1 MNKMQKLTCAK
12 VLKVIFYLLGFPL
25 LMLFVAKDSMIFFNE
40 GAFSET
46 AKNGI
51 TAALVLWAGFTLLQ
65 IGLYLVLKKQQAVR
79 TIILVILAV
88 ALMLAPI
95 AGLDIRNEKEL
106 DKIRTEYSDKGVKV
120 ENYSLQKQWFNAL
133 SANKRESGYAYKLN
147 ERVDNVIRTYGLSE
161 YYPKMYRERTQLNTA
176 VAYYQVGGL
185 DGEMIKVTGD
195 NIDGLFD
202 SLKAQSPYAYNPN
215 GLLYDGYIFGVENA
229 LELLIKYNEY
239 AKLTVYRRSSTYI
252 GTEKYADAFKEG
264 CYVLKDGAY
273 VTMKAAGEAFCKQ
286 PGTIYYE
293 KLSIADAYK
302 AMVKD
307 IKDSET
313 NSSKYES
320 DAWYNYFND
329 NTEILD
335 TRTGKMTNYS
345 TLRIEEDNYRLT
357 DSRLNAV
364 LGTLFEYLGMNPAI
378 NKLLNGL
385 NLDGIIGLVNALLQE
400 NGADLTS
407 GDIGNVVSQLLY
419 GYNNGK
425 GGETT
430 GLAYPVQYLFGN
442 LNLSDKNVFK
452 STGETAY
459 EYDDEGHLVYEVD
472 ASGNTTD
479 IPKLTGKTGTVYV
492 ITYSDSGKKNPDGT
506 PILNATV
513 NRAEFDTTK
522 MSPLPEKAADIKTGT
537 VYTTGDIFKE
547 VKLNANYS
555 AYVENLEKNKNPN
568 TAALVDIIKSLQPAL
583 GLVGGLLNLN
593 DIIGGLVSGLDVSAI
608 LAKIAPDLDLNAIL
622 TQILSKIDL
631 TGVTVEGVQKLLDT
645 VLGELSFY
653 SHPLLKKCWQSDFVS
668 DTDKALAT
676 TAGTTVD
683 MSDYAWVKYT
693 CEDFG
698 ITSGCALAAK
708 GGLLTGKTI
717 GNGTSADA
725 AISLADCYQLQA
737 DIAYQPEMYPLLA
750 ARRYFSI
757 WAGILAMSI
766 FLSTYFHNKERLYA
780 YEIALNGGEY

>member
-79 TIILVILAV
+79 TIILVVLAV

-133 SANKRESGYAYKLN
+133 SADKRESGYAYKLN

-202 SLKAQSPYAYNPN
+202 SLQSQSPYAYNPN

-239 AKLTVYRRSSTYI
+239 AKLTVYRPT
-252 GTEKYADAFKEG
+252 KYTVADYAEAFSAG
-264 CYVLKDGAY
+264 CYVIKDGAY
-273 VTMKAAGEAFCKQ
+273 VTMKAAGETFSKQ

-293 KLSIADAYK
+293 QLAIADAYK
-302 AMVKD
+302 KMV
-307 IKDSET
+307 SEIEESAT
-313 NSSKYES
+313 NASAYES
-320 DAWYNYFND
+320 DAWYNYTND
-329 NTEILD
+329 ITEILD
-335 TRTGKMTNYS
+335 TRSGKMTNYS

-378 NKLLNGL
+378 NKLLDSL
-385 NLDGIIGLVNALLQE
+385 KAQQLLDLVNSLLKD
-400 NGADLTS
+400 NDADLSS

-430 GLAYPVQYLFGN
+430 GLALPAQYLFGN
-442 LNLSDKNVFK
+442 LDFTSKEVYK
-452 STGETAY
+452 STGKNAFKVGALA
-459 EYDDEGHLVYEVD
+459 DEV
-472 ASGNTTD
+472 
-479 IPKLTGKTGTVYV
+479 VYV
-492 ITYSDSGKKNPDGT
+492 TTYTDSGEVNDDGT
-506 PILNATV
+506 PVLTANITREAFDNATMKQLPKTS
-513 NRAEFDTTK
+513 AEIV
-522 MSPLPEKAADIKTGT
+522 PEQK
-537 VYTTGDIFKE
+537 YTTGDTYAKT
-547 VKLNANYS
+547 KLGT
-555 AYVENLEKNKNPN
+555 AYTAYKTKLESDNKNPN

-583 GLVGGLLNLN
+583 GLVGGLLDLN
-593 DIIGGLVSGLDVSAI
+593 DIIGGLVPGLDVAGI
-608 LAKIAPDLDLNAIL
+608 LKAIAPDLDLNAIL
-622 TQILSKIDL
+622 TQILGKIDL

-737 DIAYQPEMYPLLA
+737 DIAYQPDMYPLLA

-766 FLSTYFHNKERLYA
+766 FLSTYFHNKEKLYA

>member
-79 TIILVILAV
+79 TIILVVLAV

-120 ENYSLQKQWFNAL
+120 ENYSLQKQWFNAI
-133 SANKRESGYAYKLN
+133 SANKRTSGYAYKLN

-202 SLKAQSPYAYNPN
+202 SLQSQSPYAYNPN

-239 AKLTVYRRSSTYI
+239 AKLTVYRPT
-252 GTEKYADAFKEG
+252 KYTVADYAEAFNAG
-264 CYVLKDGAY
+264 CYVIKDGAY
-273 VTMKAAGEAFCKQ
+273 VTMKAAGETFSKQ

-293 KLSIADAYK
+293 SLSIADAYK
-302 AMVKD
+302 KMV
-307 IKDSET
+307 SEIEESAT
-313 NSSKYES
+313 NASAYES
-320 DAWYNYFND
+320 DAWYNYTND
-329 NTEILD
+329 ITEILD

-378 NKLLNGL
+378 NKLLDSL
-385 NLDGIIGLVNALLQE
+385 KAQQLLDLVNSLLKD
-400 NGADLTS
+400 NDADLSS

-430 GLAYPVQYLFGN
+430 GLALPAQYLFGN
-442 LNLSDKNVFK
+442 LNFTSKEVYK
-452 STGETAY
+452 STGKNAFKVGATA
-459 EYDDEGHLVYEVD
+459 DEV
-472 ASGNTTD
+472 
-479 IPKLTGKTGTVYV
+479 VYV
-492 ITYSDSGKKNPDGT
+492 TTYTDTGEVNDDGT
-506 PILNATV
+506 PVLTAKITREAFDNATM
-513 NRAEFDTTK
+513 K
-522 MSPLPEKAADIKTGT
+522 QPPKTNEEIVPGQK
-537 VYTTGDIFKE
+537 YTTGDTYAKTDLGTAYTAYKT
-547 VKLNANYS
+547 KLES
-555 AYVENLEKNKNPN
+555 DNKNPN

-583 GLVGGLLNLN
+583 GLVGGLLDLN
-593 DIIGGLVSGLDVSAI
+593 DIIGGLVPGLDVAGI
-608 LAKIAPDLDLNAIL
+608 LKTIAPDLDLNAIL
-622 TQILSKIDL
+622 TQILGKIDL

-698 ITSGCALAAK
+698 ITSGCALIAK

-737 DIAYQPEMYPLLA
+737 DIAYQPDMYPLLA

-766 FLSTYFHNKERLYA
+766 FLSTYFHNKEKLYA

>member
-95 AGLDIRNEKEL
+95 AGLDVRNEKEL

-133 SANKRESGYAYKLN
+133 SADKRKSGYAYLLN
-147 ERVDNVIRTYGLSE
+147 ERVDNVIKTYGLSE
-161 YYPKMYRERTQLNTA
+161 YYPKMYRERPQHNTA

-202 SLKAQSPYAYNPN
+202 SLQSQSPYAYNPN

-239 AKLTVYRRSSTYI
+239 AKLTVYRPT
-252 GTEKYADAFKEG
+252 KYTVADYAEAFNAG

-273 VTMKAAGEAFCKQ
+273 VTMKAAGETFSKQ
-286 PGTIYYE
+286 PGTVYYE
-293 KLSIADAYK
+293 KLAIADAYK
-302 AMVKD
+302 KMVSE
-307 IKDSET
+307 IKESAT
-313 NSSKYES
+313 NASAYES
-320 DAWYNYFND
+320 DAWYNYTND
-329 NTEILD
+329 ITEILD

-378 NKLLNGL
+378 NKLLDSL
-385 NLDGIIGLVNALLQE
+385 KAQQLLDLINSLLKE
-400 NGADLTS
+400 NSADLSS

-430 GLAYPVQYLFGN
+430 GLALPVQYLFGN
-442 LNLSDKNVFK
+442 LDFTSKEVYK
-452 STGETAY
+452 STGKNAFKVGALA
-459 EYDDEGHLVYEVD
+459 DEV
-472 ASGNTTD
+472 
-479 IPKLTGKTGTVYV
+479 VYV
-492 ITYSDSGKKNPDGT
+492 TTYTDSGEVNDDGT
-506 PILNATV
+506 PVLTAKITREAFDNATM
-513 NRAEFDTTK
+513 K
-522 MSPLPEKAADIKTGT
+522 QLPKTNEEIVPGQK
-537 VYTTGDIFKE
+537 YTTGDTYAKT
-547 VKLNANYS
+547 KLGT
-555 AYVENLEKNKNPN
+555 AYTAYKTKLESDNKNPN

-583 GLVGGLLNLN
+583 GLVGGLLDLN
-593 DIIGGLVSGLDVSAI
+593 DIIGGLVPGLDVAGI
-608 LAKIAPDLDLNAIL
+608 LKAIAPDLDLNAIL
-622 TQILSKIDL
+622 TQILGKIDL

-645 VLGELSFY
+645 VLGELSFC

-698 ITSGCALAAK
+698 ITSGCALVAK

-737 DIAYQPEMYPLLA
+737 DIAYQPNMYPLLA

-766 FLSTYFHNKERLYA
+766 FLSTYFHNKEKLYA

>member
-65 IGLYLVLKKQQAVR
+65 IGLYLVLKKQQAAR

-88 ALMLAPI
+88 TLMLAPV
-95 AGLDIRNEKEL
+95 AGLDARNEKEL

-133 SANKRESGYAYKLN
+133 SADKRESGYAYKLN

-202 SLKAQSPYAYNPN
+202 SLQSQSPYAYNPN

-239 AKLTVYRRSSTYI
+239 AKLTVYRPT
-252 GTEKYADAFKEG
+252 KYTVADYAEAFNAG
-264 CYVLKDGAY
+264 CYVIKDGAY
-273 VTMKAAGEAFCKQ
+273 VTMKAAGETFSKQ
-286 PGTIYYE
+286 PGTVYYE
-293 KLSIADAYK
+293 KLAIADAYK
-302 AMVKD
+302 KMV
-307 IKDSET
+307 SEIEESAT
-313 NSSKYES
+313 NASAYES
-320 DAWYNYFND
+320 DAWYNYTND
-329 NTEILD
+329 ITEILD

-378 NKLLNGL
+378 NKLLDSL
-385 NLDGIIGLVNALLQE
+385 KAQQLLDLVNSLLKE
-400 NGADLTS
+400 NGADLSS

-430 GLAYPVQYLFGN
+430 GLALPAQYLFGN
-442 LNLSDKNVFK
+442 LNFTSKEVYK
-452 STGETAY
+452 STGKNAFKVGALA
-459 EYDDEGHLVYEVD
+459 DEV
-472 ASGNTTD
+472 
-479 IPKLTGKTGTVYV
+479 VYV
-492 ITYSDSGKKNPDGT
+492 TTYTDSGEVNDDGT
-506 PILNATV
+506 PILTATITREAFDNATMKQLPKT
-513 NRAEFDTTK
+513 NAEIVLGQK
-522 MSPLPEKAADIKTGT
+522 
-537 VYTTGDIFKE
+537 YTTGDTYAKT
-547 VKLNANYS
+547 KLGT
-555 AYVENLEKNKNPN
+555 AYTAYKTKLESDNKNPN

-583 GLVGGLLNLN
+583 GLVGGLLDLN
-593 DIIGGLVSGLDVSAI
+593 DIIGGLVPGLDVAGI
-608 LAKIAPDLDLNAIL
+608 LKAIAPDLDLNAIL
-622 TQILSKIDL
+622 TQILGKIDL

-737 DIAYQPEMYPLLA
+737 DIAYQPDMYPLLA

-766 FLSTYFHNKERLYA
+766 FLSTYFHNKEKLYA

>member
-88 ALMLAPI
+88 ALMLAPV

-133 SANKRESGYAYKLN
+133 SADKRESGYAYKLN

-202 SLKAQSPYAYNPN
+202 SLQSQSPYAYNPN
-215 GLLYDGYIFGVENA
+215 GLLYDGYIFGVENT

-239 AKLTVYRRSSTYI
+239 AKLTVYRPT
-252 GTEKYADAFKEG
+252 KYTVADYAEAFNAG
-264 CYVLKDGAY
+264 CYVIKDGAY
-273 VTMKAAGEAFCKQ
+273 VTMKAAGETFSKQ
-286 PGTIYYE
+286 PGTVYYE
-293 KLSIADAYK
+293 KLAIADAYK
-302 AMVKD
+302 KMV
-307 IKDSET
+307 SEIEESAT
-313 NSSKYES
+313 NASAYES
-320 DAWYNYFND
+320 DAWYNYTND
-329 NTEILD
+329 ITEILD

-378 NKLLNGL
+378 NKLLDSL
-385 NLDGIIGLVNALLQE
+385 KAQQLLDLVNSLLKE
-400 NGADLTS
+400 NGADLSS

-430 GLAYPVQYLFGN
+430 GLALPAQYLFGN
-442 LNLSDKNVFK
+442 LDFTSKEVYK
-452 STGETAY
+452 STGKNAFKVGALA
-459 EYDDEGHLVYEVD
+459 DEV
-472 ASGNTTD
+472 
-479 IPKLTGKTGTVYV
+479 VYV
-492 ITYSDSGKKNPDGT
+492 TTYTDSGEVNDDGT
-506 PILNATV
+506 PVLTAKITREAFDNATMKQLPKTS
-513 NRAEFDTTK
+513 AEIV
-522 MSPLPEKAADIKTGT
+522 PEQK
-537 VYTTGDIFKE
+537 YTTGDTYAKT
-547 VKLNANYS
+547 KLGT
-555 AYVENLEKNKNPN
+555 AYTAYKTKLESDNKNPN

-583 GLVGGLLNLN
+583 GLVGGLLDLN
-593 DIIGGLVSGLDVSAI
+593 DIIGGLVPGLDVAGI
-608 LAKIAPDLDLNAIL
+608 LKAIAPDLDLNAIL
-622 TQILSKIDL
+622 TQILGKIDL

-698 ITSGCALAAK
+698 ITSGCALIAK

-737 DIAYQPEMYPLLA
+737 DIAYQPDMYPLLA

>member
-65 IGLYLVLKKQQAVR
+65 IGLYLVLKKQQAAR
-79 TIILVILAV
+79 TIILVVLAV
-88 ALMLAPI
+88 ALMLAPV

-133 SANKRESGYAYKLN
+133 SADKRESGYAYKLN

-202 SLKAQSPYAYNPN
+202 SLQSQSPYAYNPN

-239 AKLTVYRRSSTYI
+239 AKLTVYRPT
-252 GTEKYADAFKEG
+252 KYTVADYAEAFNAG
-264 CYVLKDGAY
+264 CYVIKDGAY
-273 VTMKAAGEAFCKQ
+273 VTMKAAGETFSKQ
-286 PGTIYYE
+286 PGTVYYE
-293 KLSIADAYK
+293 KLAIADAYK
-302 AMVKD
+302 KMV
-307 IKDSET
+307 SEIEESAT
-313 NSSKYES
+313 NASAYES
-320 DAWYNYFND
+320 DAWYNYTND
-329 NTEILD
+329 ITEILD
-335 TRTGKMTNYS
+335 TRSGKMTNYS

-378 NKLLNGL
+378 NKLLDSL
-385 NLDGIIGLVNALLQE
+385 KAQQLLDLVNSLLKE
-400 NGADLTS
+400 NSADLSS

-430 GLAYPVQYLFGN
+430 GLALPAQYLFGN
-442 LNLSDKNVFK
+442 LDFTSKEVYK
-452 STGETAY
+452 STGKNAFKVGALA
-459 EYDDEGHLVYEVD
+459 DEV
-472 ASGNTTD
+472 
-479 IPKLTGKTGTVYV
+479 VYV
-492 ITYSDSGKKNPDGT
+492 TTYTDSGEVNDDGT
-506 PILNATV
+506 PILTAKITREAFDNATMKQLPKTS
-513 NRAEFDTTK
+513 AEIV
-522 MSPLPEKAADIKTGT
+522 PEQK
-537 VYTTGDIFKE
+537 YTTGDTYAKT
-547 VKLNANYS
+547 KLGT
-555 AYVENLEKNKNPN
+555 AYTAYKTKLESDNKNPN

-583 GLVGGLLNLN
+583 GLVGGLLDLN
-593 DIIGGLVSGLDVSAI
+593 DIIGGLVPGLDVAGI
-608 LAKIAPDLDLNAIL
+608 LKAIAPDLDLNAIL
-622 TQILSKIDL
+622 TQILGKIDL

-698 ITSGCALAAK
+698 ITSGCALIAK

-737 DIAYQPEMYPLLA
+737 DIAYQPDMYPLLA

-766 FLSTYFHNKERLYA
+766 FLSTYFHNKEKLYA

>member
-65 IGLYLVLKKQQAVR
+65 IGLYLVLKKQQAAR

-88 ALMLAPI
+88 TLMLAPI

-133 SANKRESGYAYKLN
+133 SADKRESGYAYKLN

-185 DGEMIKVTGD
+185 DGEMIKVTGE
-195 NIDGLFD
+195 NINGLFD
-202 SLKAQSPYAYNPN
+202 SLKTQSPYAYNPN
-215 GLLYDGYIFGVENA
+215 GLLYDGYVFGVENA

-239 AKLTVYRRSSTYI
+239 AKLTVYRPT
-252 GTEKYADAFKEG
+252 KYTVADYAEAFSAG
-264 CYVLKDGAY
+264 CYVIKDGAY
-273 VTMKAAGEAFCKQ
+273 VTMKAAGETFSKQ

-293 KLSIADAYK
+293 SLSIADAYK
-302 AMVKD
+302 KMV
-307 IKDSET
+307 SEIEESAT
-313 NSSKYES
+313 NASAYES
-320 DAWYNYFND
+320 DAWYNYTND
-329 NTEILD
+329 ITEILD

-378 NKLLNGL
+378 NKLLDSL
-385 NLDGIIGLVNALLQE
+385 KAQQLLDLVNSLLKE
-400 NGADLTS
+400 NGADLSS

-430 GLAYPVQYLFGN
+430 GLALPAQYLFGN
-442 LNLSDKNVFK
+442 LNFTSKEVYK
-452 STGETAY
+452 STGKNAFKVGALA
-459 EYDDEGHLVYEVD
+459 DEV
-472 ASGNTTD
+472 
-479 IPKLTGKTGTVYV
+479 VYV
-492 ITYSDSGKKNPDGT
+492 TTYTDSGEVNDDGT
-506 PILNATV
+506 PILTAKITREAFDNATM
-513 NRAEFDTTK
+513 K
-522 MSPLPEKAADIKTGT
+522 QPPKTNEEIVPGQK
-537 VYTTGDIFKE
+537 YTTGDTYAKT
-547 VKLNANYS
+547 KLGT
-555 AYVENLEKNKNPN
+555 AYTAYKTKLESDNKNPN

-583 GLVGGLLNLN
+583 GLVGGLLDLN
-593 DIIGGLVSGLDVSAI
+593 DIIGGLVPGLDVAGI
-608 LAKIAPDLDLNAIL
+608 LKAIAPDLDLNAIL
-622 TQILSKIDL
+622 TQILGKIDL

-737 DIAYQPEMYPLLA
+737 DIAYQPDMYPLLA

-766 FLSTYFHNKERLYA
+766 FLSTYFHNKEKLYA

>member
-65 IGLYLVLKKQQAVR
+65 IGLYLVLKKQQAAR

-88 ALMLAPI
+88 ALMLAPV

-133 SANKRESGYAYKLN
+133 SADKRESGYAYKLN

-195 NIDGLFD
+195 NINGLFD

-239 AKLTVYRRSSTYI
+239 AKLTVYRPT
-252 GTEKYADAFKEG
+252 KYTVADYAEAFSAG
-264 CYVLKDGAY
+264 CYVIKDGAY
-273 VTMKAAGEAFCKQ
+273 VTMKAAGETFSKQ

-293 KLSIADAYK
+293 SLSIADAYK
-302 AMVKD
+302 KMV
-307 IKDSET
+307 SEIEESAT
-313 NSSKYES
+313 NASAYES
-320 DAWYNYFND
+320 DAWYNYTND
-329 NTEILD
+329 ITEILD

-378 NKLLNGL
+378 NKLLDSL
-385 NLDGIIGLVNALLQE
+385 KAQQLLDLVNSLLKE
-400 NGADLTS
+400 NGADLSS

-430 GLAYPVQYLFGN
+430 GLALPAQYLFGN
-442 LNLSDKNVFK
+442 LNFTSKEVYK
-452 STGETAY
+452 STGKNAFKVGATA
-459 EYDDEGHLVYEVD
+459 DEV
-472 ASGNTTD
+472 
-479 IPKLTGKTGTVYV
+479 VYV
-492 ITYSDSGKKNPDGT
+492 TTYTDSGEVNDDGT
-506 PILNATV
+506 PVLTAKITREAFDNATMKQLPKTS
-513 NRAEFDTTK
+513 AEIV
-522 MSPLPEKAADIKTGT
+522 PEQK
-537 VYTTGDIFKE
+537 YTTGDTYAKT
-547 VKLNANYS
+547 KLGT
-555 AYVENLEKNKNPN
+555 AYTAYKTKLESDNKNPN

-583 GLVGGLLNLN
+583 GLVGGLLDLN
-593 DIIGGLVSGLDVSAI
+593 DIIGGLVPGLDVAGI
-608 LAKIAPDLDLNAIL
+608 LKAIAPDLDLNAIL
-622 TQILSKIDL
+622 TQILGKIDL

-698 ITSGCALAAK
+698 ITSGCALIAK

-737 DIAYQPEMYPLLA
+737 DIAYQPDMYPLLA

-766 FLSTYFHNKERLYA
+766 FLSTYFHNKEKLYA

>member
-195 NIDGLFD
+195 NINGLFD

-215 GLLYDGYIFGVENA
+215 GLLYDGYIFGVENV

-239 AKLTVYRRSSTYI
+239 AKLTVYRPT
-252 GTEKYADAFKEG
+252 KYTVADYAEAFNVG
-264 CYVLKDGAY
+264 CYVIKDGAY
-273 VTMKAAGEAFCKQ
+273 VTMKSAGETFCKQ

-293 KLSIADAYK
+293 QLAIADAYK
-302 AMVKD
+302 KMV
-307 IKDSET
+307 SEIEESAT
-313 NSSKYES
+313 NASAYAS
-320 DAWYNYFND
+320 DAWYNYTND
-329 NTEILD
+329 ITEILD

-378 NKLLNGL
+378 NKLLDSL
-385 NLDGIIGLVNALLQE
+385 KAQQLLDLVNSLLKE
-400 NGADLTS
+400 NGADLSS

-430 GLAYPVQYLFGN
+430 GLALPVQYLFGN
-442 LNLSDKNVFK
+442 LNFTSKEVYK
-452 STGETAY
+452 STGKNAFKVGALA
-459 EYDDEGHLVYEVD
+459 DEV
-472 ASGNTTD
+472 
-479 IPKLTGKTGTVYV
+479 VYV
-492 ITYSDSGKKNPDGT
+492 TTYTDSGEVNDDGT
-506 PILNATV
+506 PILTAKITREAFDNATMKQPPKT
-513 NRAEFDTTK
+513 NAEIVLGQK
-522 MSPLPEKAADIKTGT
+522 
-537 VYTTGDIFKE
+537 YTTGDTYAKTDLGTAYKAYE
-547 VKLNANYS
+547 TKLKND
-555 AYVENLEKNKNPN
+555 NKNPN

-608 LAKIAPDLDLNAIL
+608 LKAIAPDLDLNAIL

>member
-79 TIILVILAV
+79 TIILVVLAV

-133 SANKRESGYAYKLN
+133 SADKRESGYAYKLN

-202 SLKAQSPYAYNPN
+202 SLQSQSPYAYNPN

-239 AKLTVYRRSSTYI
+239 AKLTVYRPT
-252 GTEKYADAFKEG
+252 KYTVADYAEAFNAG
-264 CYVLKDGAY
+264 CYVIKDGAY
-273 VTMKAAGEAFCKQ
+273 VTMKAAGETFSKQ
-286 PGTIYYE
+286 PGTVYYE
-293 KLSIADAYK
+293 KLAIADAYK
-302 AMVKD
+302 KMV
-307 IKDSET
+307 SEIEESAT
-313 NSSKYES
+313 NASAYES
-320 DAWYNYFND
+320 DAWYNYTND
-329 NTEILD
+329 ITEILD
-335 TRTGKMTNYS
+335 TRSGKMTNYS

-378 NKLLNGL
+378 NKLLDSL
-385 NLDGIIGLVNALLQE
+385 KAQQLLDLVNSLLKE
-400 NGADLTS
+400 NGADLSS

-430 GLAYPVQYLFGN
+430 GLALPAQYLFGN
-442 LNLSDKNVFK
+442 LDFTSKEVYK
-452 STGETAY
+452 STGKNAFKVGATA
-459 EYDDEGHLVYEVD
+459 DEV
-472 ASGNTTD
+472 
-479 IPKLTGKTGTVYV
+479 VYV
-492 ITYSDSGKKNPDGT
+492 TTYTDSGEVNDDGT
-506 PILNATV
+506 PILTATITREAFDNATM
-513 NRAEFDTTK
+513 K
-522 MSPLPEKAADIKTGT
+522 QPPKTNEEIVPGQK
-537 VYTTGDIFKE
+537 YTTGDTYAKT
-547 VKLNANYS
+547 KLGT
-555 AYVENLEKNKNPN
+555 AYTAYKTKLESDNKNPN

-583 GLVGGLLNLN
+583 GLVGGLLDLN
-593 DIIGGLVSGLDVSAI
+593 DIIGGLVPGLDVAGI
-608 LAKIAPDLDLNAIL
+608 LKAIAPDLDLNAIL
-622 TQILSKIDL
+622 TQILGKIDL

-737 DIAYQPEMYPLLA
+737 DIAYQPDMYPLLA

-766 FLSTYFHNKERLYA
+766 FLSTYFHNKEKLYA

>member
-120 ENYSLQKQWFNAL
+120 ENYSLQKQWFNAI
-133 SANKRESGYAYKLN
+133 SANKRTSGYAYKLN

-202 SLKAQSPYAYNPN
+202 SLQSQSPYAYNPN

-239 AKLTVYRRSSTYI
+239 AKLTVYRPT
-252 GTEKYADAFKEG
+252 KYTVADYAEAFNAG
-264 CYVLKDGAY
+264 CYVIKDGAY
-273 VTMKAAGEAFCKQ
+273 VTMKAAGETFSKQ

-293 KLSIADAYK
+293 SLSIADAYK
-302 AMVKD
+302 KMV
-307 IKDSET
+307 SEIEESAT
-313 NSSKYES
+313 NASAYES
-320 DAWYNYFND
+320 DAWYNYTND
-329 NTEILD
+329 ITEILD

-345 TLRIEEDNYRLT
+345 TLRTEEDNYRLT

-378 NKLLNGL
+378 NKLLDSL
-385 NLDGIIGLVNALLQE
+385 KAQQLLDLVNSLLKD
-400 NGADLTS
+400 NDADLSS

-430 GLAYPVQYLFGN
+430 GLALPAQYLFGN
-442 LNLSDKNVFK
+442 LSFTSKEVYK
-452 STGETAY
+452 STGKNAFKVGALA
-459 EYDDEGHLVYEVD
+459 DE
-472 ASGNTTD
+472 
-479 IPKLTGKTGTVYV
+479 IVYV
-492 ITYSDSGKKNPDGT
+492 TTYKDSGKVNDDGT
-506 PILNATV
+506 PILTATITREAFDNATMKQPPKT
-513 NRAEFDTTK
+513 NAEIVLGQK
-522 MSPLPEKAADIKTGT
+522 
-537 VYTTGDIFKE
+537 YTTGDTYAKTDLGTAYTAYKT
-547 VKLNANYS
+547 KLES
-555 AYVENLEKNKNPN
+555 DNKNPN

-583 GLVGGLLNLN
+583 GLVGGLLDLN
-593 DIIGGLVSGLDVSAI
+593 DIIGGLVPGLDVAGI
-608 LAKIAPDLDLNAIL
+608 LKAIAPDLDLNAIL
-622 TQILSKIDL
+622 TQILGKIDL

-717 GNGTSADA
+717 GNVTSADA

-737 DIAYQPEMYPLLA
+737 DIAYQPDMYPLLA

-766 FLSTYFHNKERLYA
+766 FLSTYFHNKEKLYA

>member
-65 IGLYLVLKKQQAVR
+65 IGLYLVLKKQQAAR
-79 TIILVILAV
+79 TIILVVLAV
-88 ALMLAPI
+88 ALMLAPV

-133 SANKRESGYAYKLN
+133 SADKRESGYAYKLN

-202 SLKAQSPYAYNPN
+202 SLQSQSPYAYNPN
-215 GLLYDGYIFGVENA
+215 GLLYDGYVFGVENA

-239 AKLTVYRRSSTYI
+239 AKLTVYRPT
-252 GTEKYADAFKEG
+252 KYTVADYAEAFSAG
-264 CYVLKDGAY
+264 CYVIKDGAY
-273 VTMKAAGEAFCKQ
+273 VTMKAAGETFSKQ
-286 PGTIYYE
+286 PGTVYYE
-293 KLSIADAYK
+293 KLAIADAYK
-302 AMVKD
+302 KMV
-307 IKDSET
+307 SEIEESAT
-313 NSSKYES
+313 NASAYES
-320 DAWYNYFND
+320 DAWYNYTND
-329 NTEILD
+329 ITEILD

-378 NKLLNGL
+378 NKLLDSL
-385 NLDGIIGLVNALLQE
+385 KAQQLLDLVNSLLKE
-400 NGADLTS
+400 NGADLSS

-430 GLAYPVQYLFGN
+430 GLALPAQYLFGN
-442 LNLSDKNVFK
+442 LDFTSKEVYK
-452 STGETAY
+452 STGKNAFKVGALA
-459 EYDDEGHLVYEVD
+459 DE
-472 ASGNTTD
+472 
-479 IPKLTGKTGTVYV
+479 IVYV
-492 ITYSDSGKKNPDGT
+492 TTYKDSGKVNDDGT
-506 PILNATV
+506 PILTATITREAFDNATMKQPPKTNEEIV
-513 NRAEFDTTK
+513 
-522 MSPLPEKAADIKTGT
+522 PEQK
-537 VYTTGDIFKE
+537 YTTGDTYAKT
-547 VKLNANYS
+547 KLGT
-555 AYVENLEKNKNPN
+555 AYTAYKTKLESDNKNPN

-583 GLVGGLLNLN
+583 GLVGGLLDLN
-593 DIIGGLVSGLDVSAI
+593 DIIGGLVPGLDVAGI
-608 LAKIAPDLDLNAIL
+608 LKAIAPDLDLNAIL
-622 TQILSKIDL
+622 TQILGKIDL

-737 DIAYQPEMYPLLA
+737 DIAYQPDMYPLLA

-766 FLSTYFHNKERLYA
+766 FLSTYFHNKEKLYA

>member
-120 ENYSLQKQWFNAL
+120 ENYSLQKQWFNAI
-133 SANKRESGYAYKLN
+133 SANKRTSGYAYKLN

-202 SLKAQSPYAYNPN
+202 SLQSQSPYAYNPN

-239 AKLTVYRRSSTYI
+239 AKLTVYRPT
-252 GTEKYADAFKEG
+252 KYTVADYAEAFNAG
-264 CYVLKDGAY
+264 CYVIKDGAY
-273 VTMKAAGEAFCKQ
+273 VTMKAAGETFSKQ

-293 KLSIADAYK
+293 SLSIADAYK
-302 AMVKD
+302 KMV
-307 IKDSET
+307 SEIEESAT
-313 NSSKYES
+313 NASAYES
-320 DAWYNYFND
+320 DAWYNYTND
-329 NTEILD
+329 ITEILD
-335 TRTGKMTNYS
+335 TRTGEMTNYS

-378 NKLLNGL
+378 NKLLDSL
-385 NLDGIIGLVNALLQE
+385 KAQQLLDLVNSLLKE
-400 NGADLTS
+400 NSADLSS

-430 GLAYPVQYLFGN
+430 GLALPAQYLFGN
-442 LNLSDKNVFK
+442 LDFTSKEVYK
-452 STGETAY
+452 STGKNAFKVGATA
-459 EYDDEGHLVYEVD
+459 DEV
-472 ASGNTTD
+472 
-479 IPKLTGKTGTVYV
+479 VYV
-492 ITYSDSGKKNPDGT
+492 TTYTDSGEVNDDGSPVLT
-506 PILNATV
+506 ATITREAFDNATMKQPPKTS
-513 NRAEFDTTK
+513 AEIVPGQK
-522 MSPLPEKAADIKTGT
+522 
-537 VYTTGDIFKE
+537 YTTGDTYAKT
-547 VKLNANYS
+547 KLGT
-555 AYVENLEKNKNPN
+555 AYTAYKTKLESDNKNPN

-583 GLVGGLLNLN
+583 GLVGGLLDLN
-593 DIIGGLVSGLDVSAI
+593 DIIGGLVPGLDVAGI
-608 LAKIAPDLDLNAIL
+608 LKAIAPDLDLNAIL
-622 TQILSKIDL
+622 TQILGKIDL

-737 DIAYQPEMYPLLA
+737 DIAYQPDMYPLLA

-766 FLSTYFHNKERLYA
+766 FLSTYFHNKEKLYA

>member
-79 TIILVILAV
+79 TIILVVLAV

-120 ENYSLQKQWFNAL
+120 ENYSLQKQWFNAI

-147 ERVDNVIRTYGLSE
+147 DRVDNVIRTYGLSE

-239 AKLTVYRRSSTYI
+239 AKLTVYRPT
-252 GTEKYADAFKEG
+252 KYTVADYAEAFSAG
-264 CYVLKDGAY
+264 CYVINNDGAY

-293 KLSIADAYK
+293 QLAIADAYK
-302 AMVKD
+302 KMV
-307 IKDSET
+307 SEIEESAT
-313 NSSKYES
+313 DSSKYES
-320 DAWYNYFND
+320 DAWYNYTND
-329 NTEILD
+329 ITEILD

-364 LGTLFEYLGMNPAI
+364 LGTLFEYLGMNPAL

-385 NLDGIIGLVNALLQE
+385 NLDGIIGLVNTLLKE
-400 NGADLTS
+400 NGADLSS

-430 GLAYPVQYLFGN
+430 GLALPVQYLFGN
-442 LNLSDKNVFK
+442 LNFTSKEVYK
-452 STGETAY
+452 STGKNAFKVGATA
-459 EYDDEGHLVYEVD
+459 DEV
-472 ASGNTTD
+472 
-479 IPKLTGKTGTVYV
+479 VYV
-492 ITYSDSGKKNPDGT
+492 TTYTDTGEVNDDGT
-506 PILNATV
+506 PVLTAKITREAFDNATM
-513 NRAEFDTTK
+513 K
-522 MSPLPEKAADIKTGT
+522 QPPKTNEEIVPGQK
-537 VYTTGDIFKE
+537 YTTGDTYAKT
-547 VKLNANYS
+547 KLGT
-555 AYVENLEKNKNPN
+555 AYTAYKTKLESDNKNPN

-583 GLVGGLLNLN
+583 GLVGGLLDLN
-593 DIIGGLVSGLDVSAI
+593 DIIGGLVPGLDVAGI
-608 LAKIAPDLDLNAIL
+608 LKAIAPDLDLNAIL
-622 TQILSKIDL
+622 TQILGKIDL

-737 DIAYQPEMYPLLA
+737 DIAYQPDMYPLLA

-766 FLSTYFHNKERLYA
+766 FLSTYFHNKEKLYA

>member
-88 ALMLAPI
+88 ALMLAPV

-133 SANKRESGYAYKLN
+133 SADKRGSGYAYKLN

-195 NIDGLFD
+195 NISGLFD
-202 SLKAQSPYAYNPN
+202 SLKTQSPYAYNPN

-239 AKLTVYRRSSTYI
+239 AKLTVYRPT
-252 GTEKYADAFKEG
+252 KYTVADYAEAFNAG
-264 CYVLKDGAY
+264 CYVIKDGAY
-273 VTMKAAGEAFCKQ
+273 VTMKAAGEPFSKQ
-286 PGTIYYE
+286 PGTVYYE
-293 KLSIADAYK
+293 KLAIADAYK
-302 AMVKD
+302 KMV
-307 IKDSET
+307 SEIEESAT
-313 NSSKYES
+313 NASAYES
-320 DAWYNYFND
+320 DAWYNYTND
-329 NTEILD
+329 ITEILD

-378 NKLLNGL
+378 NKLLDSL
-385 NLDGIIGLVNALLQE
+385 KAQQLLDLVNSLLKE
-400 NGADLTS
+400 NGADLSS

-430 GLAYPVQYLFGN
+430 GLALPAQYLFGN
-442 LNLSDKNVFK
+442 LDFTSKEVYK
-452 STGETAY
+452 STGKNAFKVGATA
-459 EYDDEGHLVYEVD
+459 DEV
-472 ASGNTTD
+472 
-479 IPKLTGKTGTVYV
+479 VYV
-492 ITYSDSGKKNPDGT
+492 TTYKDSGEVNDDGSPVLT
-506 PILNATV
+506 ATITREAFDNATM
-513 NRAEFDTTK
+513 K
-522 MSPLPEKAADIKTGT
+522 QPPKTNEEIVPGQK
-537 VYTTGDIFKE
+537 YTTGDTYAKT
-547 VKLNANYS
+547 KLGT
-555 AYVENLEKNKNPN
+555 AYTAYKTKLESDNKNPN

-583 GLVGGLLNLN
+583 GLVGGLLDLN
-593 DIIGGLVSGLDVSAI
+593 DIIGGLVPGLDVAGI
-608 LAKIAPDLDLNAIL
+608 LKAIAPDLDLNAIL
-622 TQILSKIDL
+622 TQILGKIDL

-698 ITSGCALAAK
+698 ITSGCALIAK

-737 DIAYQPEMYPLLA
+737 DIAYQPDMYPLLA

-766 FLSTYFHNKERLYA
+766 FLSTYFHNKEKLYA

>member
-79 TIILVILAV
+79 TIILVVLAV

-133 SANKRESGYAYKLN
+133 SADKRESGYAYKLN

-185 DGEMIKVTGD
+185 DGEMIKVTGE
-195 NIDGLFD
+195 NINGLFD
-202 SLKAQSPYAYNPN
+202 SLKTQSPYAYNPN
-215 GLLYDGYIFGVENA
+215 GLLYDGYVFGVENA

-239 AKLTVYRRSSTYI
+239 AKLTVYRPT
-252 GTEKYADAFKEG
+252 KYTVADYAEAFSAG
-264 CYVLKDGAY
+264 CYVIKDGAY
-273 VTMKAAGEAFCKQ
+273 VTMKAAGETFSKQ

-293 KLSIADAYK
+293 SLSIADAYK
-302 AMVKD
+302 KMV
-307 IKDSET
+307 SEIEESAT
-313 NSSKYES
+313 NASAYES
-320 DAWYNYFND
+320 DAWYNYTND
-329 NTEILD
+329 ITEILD

-378 NKLLNGL
+378 NKLLDSL
-385 NLDGIIGLVNALLQE
+385 KAQQLLDLVNSLLKE
-400 NGADLTS
+400 NGADLSS

-430 GLAYPVQYLFGN
+430 GLALPAQYLFGN
-442 LNLSDKNVFK
+442 LDFTSKEVYK
-452 STGETAY
+452 STGKNAFKVGATA
-459 EYDDEGHLVYEVD
+459 DEV
-472 ASGNTTD
+472 
-479 IPKLTGKTGTVYV
+479 VYV
-492 ITYSDSGKKNPDGT
+492 TTYTDTGEVNDDGT
-506 PILNATV
+506 PVLTAKITREAFDNATM
-513 NRAEFDTTK
+513 K
-522 MSPLPEKAADIKTGT
+522 QPPKTNEEIVPGQK
-537 VYTTGDIFKE
+537 YTTGDTYAKTDLGTAYTAYKT
-547 VKLNANYS
+547 KLES
-555 AYVENLEKNKNPN
+555 DNKNPN

-583 GLVGGLLNLN
+583 GLVGGLLDLN
-593 DIIGGLVSGLDVSAI
+593 DIIGGLVPGLDVAGI
-608 LAKIAPDLDLNAIL
+608 LKAIAPDLDLNAIL
-622 TQILSKIDL
+622 TQILGKIDL

-737 DIAYQPEMYPLLA
+737 DIAYQPDMYPLLA

-766 FLSTYFHNKERLYA
+766 FLSTYFHNKEKLYA

>member
-95 AGLDIRNEKEL
+95 AGLDVRNEKEL

-133 SANKRESGYAYKLN
+133 SADKRKSGYAYLLN
-147 ERVDNVIRTYGLSE
+147 ERVDSVIKTYGLSE

-215 GLLYDGYIFGVENA
+215 GLLYDGYVFGVENA

-239 AKLTVYRRSSTYI
+239 AKLTVYRPT
-252 GTEKYADAFKEG
+252 KYTVADYAEAFSAG
-264 CYVLKDGAY
+264 CYVIKDGAY
-273 VTMKAAGEAFCKQ
+273 VTMKAAGETFSKQ
-286 PGTIYYE
+286 PGTVYYE
-293 KLSIADAYK
+293 KLAIADAYK
-302 AMVKD
+302 KMV
-307 IKDSET
+307 SEIEESAT
-313 NSSKYES
+313 NASAYES
-320 DAWYNYFND
+320 DAWYNYTND
-329 NTEILD
+329 ITEILD
-335 TRTGKMTNYS
+335 TRSGKMTNYS

-378 NKLLNGL
+378 NKLLDSL
-385 NLDGIIGLVNALLQE
+385 KAQQLLDLVNSLLKE
-400 NGADLTS
+400 NSADLSS

-430 GLAYPVQYLFGN
+430 GLALPVQYLFGN
-442 LNLSDKNVFK
+442 LDFTSKEVYK
-452 STGETAY
+452 STGKNAFKVGALA
-459 EYDDEGHLVYEVD
+459 DEV
-472 ASGNTTD
+472 
-479 IPKLTGKTGTVYV
+479 VYV
-492 ITYSDSGKKNPDGT
+492 TTYTDSGEVNDDGT
-506 PILNATV
+506 PVLTAKITREAFDAATMKQSPKTI
-513 NRAEFDTTK
+513 AEIV
-522 MSPLPEKAADIKTGT
+522 PEQK
-537 VYTTGDIFKE
+537 YTTGDTYAKT
-547 VKLNANYS
+547 KLGT
-555 AYVENLEKNKNPN
+555 AYTAYKTKLESDNKNPN

-583 GLVGGLLNLN
+583 GLVGGLLDLN
-593 DIIGGLVSGLDVSAI
+593 DIIGGLVPGLDIPAI
-608 LAKIAPDLDLNAIL
+608 LKAIAPDLDLNAIL
-622 TQILSKIDL
+622 TQVLSKIDL
-631 TGVTVEGVQKLLDT
+631 TGVTVEDVQKLLDT

-653 SHPLLKKCWQSDFVS
+653 SHPLLKKCWQSEFVS

-683 MSDYAWVKYT
+683 MSDYAWIKYT

-698 ITSGCALAAK
+698 ITSGCALVAK

-737 DIAYQPEMYPLLA
+737 DIAYQPNMYPLLA

-766 FLSTYFHNKERLYA
+766 FLSTYFHNKEKLYA

>member
-79 TIILVILAV
+79 TIILVVLAV
-88 ALMLAPI
+88 ALMLAPV
-95 AGLDIRNEKEL
+95 AGLDARNEKEL

-133 SANKRESGYAYKLN
+133 SADKRESGYAYKLN

-202 SLKAQSPYAYNPN
+202 SLQSQSPYAYNPN

-239 AKLTVYRRSSTYI
+239 AKLTVYRPT
-252 GTEKYADAFKEG
+252 KYTVADYAEAFNAG
-264 CYVLKDGAY
+264 CYVIKDGAY
-273 VTMKAAGEAFCKQ
+273 VTMKAAGETFSKQ
-286 PGTIYYE
+286 PGTVYYE
-293 KLSIADAYK
+293 KLAIADAYK
-302 AMVKD
+302 KMV
-307 IKDSET
+307 SEIEESAT
-313 NSSKYES
+313 NASAYES
-320 DAWYNYFND
+320 DAWYNYTND
-329 NTEILD
+329 ITEILD

-378 NKLLNGL
+378 NKLLDSL
-385 NLDGIIGLVNALLQE
+385 KAQQLLDLVNSLLQE
-400 NGADLTS
+400 NSADLSS

-430 GLAYPVQYLFGN
+430 GLALPAQYLFGN
-442 LNLSDKNVFK
+442 LDFTSKEVYK
-452 STGETAY
+452 STGKNAFKVGALA
-459 EYDDEGHLVYEVD
+459 DEV
-472 ASGNTTD
+472 
-479 IPKLTGKTGTVYV
+479 VYV
-492 ITYSDSGKKNPDGT
+492 TTYTDSGEVNDDGT
-506 PILNATV
+506 PVLTAKITREAFDNATMKQLPKTS
-513 NRAEFDTTK
+513 AEIV
-522 MSPLPEKAADIKTGT
+522 PEQK
-537 VYTTGDIFKE
+537 YTTGDTYAKT
-547 VKLNANYS
+547 KLGTAFT
-555 AYVENLEKNKNPN
+555 AYKTKLESDNKNPN

-583 GLVGGLLNLN
+583 GLVGGLLDLN
-593 DIIGGLVSGLDVSAI
+593 DIIGGLVPGLDVAGI
-608 LAKIAPDLDLNAIL
+608 LKAIAPDLDLNAIL
-622 TQILSKIDL
+622 TQILGKIDL
-631 TGVTVEGVQKLLDT
+631 TDVTVEGVQKLLDT

-698 ITSGCALAAK
+698 ITSGCALVAK

-737 DIAYQPEMYPLLA
+737 DIAYQPDMYPLLA

-766 FLSTYFHNKERLYA
+766 FLSTYFHNKEKLYA

>member
-79 TIILVILAV
+79 TIILVVLAV

-147 ERVDNVIRTYGLSE
+147 DRVDNVIRTYGLSE

-195 NIDGLFD
+195 NINGLFD

-239 AKLTVYRRSSTYI
+239 AKLTVYRPT
-252 GTEKYADAFKEG
+252 KYTVADYAEAFNAG
-264 CYVLKDGAY
+264 CYVIKDGAY
-273 VTMKAAGEAFCKQ
+273 ITMKAAGETFSKQ
-286 PGTIYYE
+286 PGTVYYE
-293 KLSIADAYK
+293 KLAIADAYK
-302 AMVKD
+302 KMV
-307 IKDSET
+307 SEIEESAT
-313 NSSKYES
+313 NASAYES
-320 DAWYNYFND
+320 DAWYNYTND
-329 NTEILD
+329 ITEILD

-378 NKLLNGL
+378 NKLLDSL
-385 NLDGIIGLVNALLQE
+385 KAQQLLELVNSLLKE
-400 NGADLTS
+400 NGADLSS

-430 GLAYPVQYLFGN
+430 GLALPAQYLFGN
-442 LNLSDKNVFK
+442 LDFTSKEVYK
-452 STGETAY
+452 STGKNAFKVGALA
-459 EYDDEGHLVYEVD
+459 DEV
-472 ASGNTTD
+472 
-479 IPKLTGKTGTVYV
+479 VYV
-492 ITYSDSGKKNPDGT
+492 TTYTDSGEVNDDGT
-506 PILNATV
+506 PVLTAKITREAFDNATMKQLPKTS
-513 NRAEFDTTK
+513 AEIV
-522 MSPLPEKAADIKTGT
+522 PEQK
-537 VYTTGDIFKE
+537 YTTGDTYAKT
-547 VKLNANYS
+547 KLGT
-555 AYVENLEKNKNPN
+555 AYTAYKTKLESDNKNPN

-583 GLVGGLLNLN
+583 GLVGGLLDLN
-593 DIIGGLVSGLDVSAI
+593 DIIGGLVPGLDVAGI
-608 LAKIAPDLDLNAIL
+608 LKAIAPDLDLNAIL
-622 TQILSKIDL
+622 TQILGKIDL

-645 VLGELSFY
+645 VLGELSFC

-698 ITSGCALAAK
+698 ITSGCALVAK

-737 DIAYQPEMYPLLA
+737 DIAYQPDMYPLLA

-766 FLSTYFHNKERLYA
+766 FLSTYFHNKEKLYA

>member
-65 IGLYLVLKKQQAVR
+65 IGLYLVLKKQQAAR

-88 ALMLAPI
+88 TLMLAPV
-95 AGLDIRNEKEL
+95 AGLDARNEKEL

-120 ENYSLQKQWFNAL
+120 ENYSLQKQWFNAI

-147 ERVDNVIRTYGLSE
+147 DRVDNVIRTYGLSE

-239 AKLTVYRRSSTYI
+239 AKLTVYRPT
-252 GTEKYADAFKEG
+252 KYTVADYAEAFSAG
-264 CYVLKDGAY
+264 CYVIKDGAY
-273 VTMKAAGEAFCKQ
+273 VTMKAAGEPFCKQ

-293 KLSIADAYK
+293 QLAIADAYK
-302 AMVKD
+302 KMV
-307 IKDSET
+307 SEIEESAT
-313 NSSKYES
+313 NASAYAS
-320 DAWYNYFND
+320 DAWYNYTND
-329 NTEILD
+329 ITEILD

-378 NKLLNGL
+378 NKLLDSL
-385 NLDGIIGLVNALLQE
+385 KAQQLLDLVNSLLKE
-400 NGADLTS
+400 NGADLSS

-430 GLAYPVQYLFGN
+430 GLALPAQYLFGN
-442 LNLSDKNVFK
+442 LNFTSKEVYK
-452 STGETAY
+452 STGKNAFKVGATA
-459 EYDDEGHLVYEVD
+459 DEV
-472 ASGNTTD
+472 
-479 IPKLTGKTGTVYV
+479 VYV
-492 ITYSDSGKKNPDGT
+492 TTYKDSGEVNDDGSPVLT
-506 PILNATV
+506 ATITREAFDNATMKQPPKTS
-513 NRAEFDTTK
+513 AEIVPGQK
-522 MSPLPEKAADIKTGT
+522 
-537 VYTTGDIFKE
+537 YTTGDTYAKT
-547 VKLNANYS
+547 KLGT
-555 AYVENLEKNKNPN
+555 AYTAYKTKLESDNKNPN

-583 GLVGGLLNLN
+583 GLVGGLLDLN
-593 DIIGGLVSGLDVSAI
+593 DIIGGLVPGLDVAGI
-608 LAKIAPDLDLNAIL
+608 LKAIAPDLDLNAIL
-622 TQILSKIDL
+622 TQILGKIDL

-698 ITSGCALAAK
+698 ITSGCALVAK

-737 DIAYQPEMYPLLA
+737 DIAYQPDMYPLLA

-766 FLSTYFHNKERLYA
+766 FLSTYFHNKEKLYA

>member
-147 ERVDNVIRTYGLSE
+147 DRVDNVIRTYGLSE

-215 GLLYDGYIFGVENA
+215 GLLYDGYIFGVENV

-239 AKLTVYRRSSTYI
+239 AKLTVYRPT
-252 GTEKYADAFKEG
+252 KYTVADYAEAFNAG
-264 CYVLKDGAY
+264 CYVIKDGAY
-273 VTMKAAGEAFCKQ
+273 VTMKSAGETFCKQ

-293 KLSIADAYK
+293 QLAIADAYK
-302 AMVKD
+302 KMV
-307 IKDSET
+307 SEIEASAT
-313 NSSKYES
+313 NASAYAS
-320 DAWYNYFND
+320 DAWYNYTND
-329 NTEILD
+329 ITEILD

-378 NKLLNGL
+378 NKLLDSL
-385 NLDGIIGLVNALLQE
+385 KAQQLLDLVNSLLKE
-400 NGADLTS
+400 NGADLSS

-430 GLAYPVQYLFGN
+430 GLALPAQYLFGN
-442 LNLSDKNVFK
+442 LNFTSKEVYK
-452 STGETAY
+452 STGKNAFKVGALA
-459 EYDDEGHLVYEVD
+459 DEV
-472 ASGNTTD
+472 
-479 IPKLTGKTGTVYV
+479 VYV
-492 ITYSDSGKKNPDGT
+492 TTYTDSGEVNDDGT
-506 PILNATV
+506 PILTAKITREAFDNATMKQPPKT
-513 NRAEFDTTK
+513 NAEIVLGQK
-522 MSPLPEKAADIKTGT
+522 
-537 VYTTGDIFKE
+537 YTTGDTY
-547 VKLNANYS
+547 VKTDLGT
-555 AYVENLEKNKNPN
+555 AYTAYKTKLESDNKNPN

-583 GLVGGLLNLN
+583 GLVGGLLDLN
-593 DIIGGLVSGLDVSAI
+593 SIIGGLVSGLDVSAI
-608 LAKIAPDLDLNAIL
+608 LKAIAPDLDLNAIL

-717 GNGTSADA
+717 GNGTPADA

-766 FLSTYFHNKERLYA
+766 FLSTYFHNKEKLYA

>member
-120 ENYSLQKQWFNAL
+120 ENYSLQKQWFNAI

-147 ERVDNVIRTYGLSE
+147 DRVDNVIRTYGLSE

-195 NIDGLFD
+195 NINGLFD

-215 GLLYDGYIFGVENA
+215 GLLYDGYIFGVENV

-239 AKLTVYRRSSTYI
+239 AKLTVYRPT
-252 GTEKYADAFKEG
+252 KYTVADYAEAFNAG
-264 CYVLKDGAY
+264 CYVIKDGAY
-273 VTMKAAGEAFCKQ
+273 VTMKSAGETFCKQ

-293 KLSIADAYK
+293 QLAIADAYK
-302 AMVKD
+302 KMV
-307 IKDSET
+307 SEIEASAT
-313 NSSKYES
+313 NASAYAS
-320 DAWYNYFND
+320 DAWYNYTND
-329 NTEILD
+329 ITEILD

-378 NKLLNGL
+378 NKLLDSL
-385 NLDGIIGLVNALLQE
+385 KAQQLLDLVNSLLKE
-400 NGADLTS
+400 NGADLSS

-430 GLAYPVQYLFGN
+430 GLALPVQYLFGN
-442 LNLSDKNVFK
+442 LNFTSKEVYK
-452 STGETAY
+452 STGKNAFKVGALA
-459 EYDDEGHLVYEVD
+459 DEV
-472 ASGNTTD
+472 
-479 IPKLTGKTGTVYV
+479 VYV
-492 ITYSDSGKKNPDGT
+492 TTYTDTGEVNDDGT
-506 PILNATV
+506 PILTAKITREAFDAATMKQPPKTNAEIV
-513 NRAEFDTTK
+513 PCTK
-522 MSPLPEKAADIKTGT
+522 
-537 VYTTGDIFKE
+537 YTTGDTYAKTDLGTAYKAYE
-547 VKLNANYS
+547 TKLKND
-555 AYVENLEKNKNPN
+555 NKNPN

-608 LAKIAPDLDLNAIL
+608 LKAIAPDLDLNAIL

-698 ITSGCALAAK
+698 ITSGCALVAK

-737 DIAYQPEMYPLLA
+737 DIAYQPDMYPLLA

-766 FLSTYFHNKERLYA
+766 FLSTYFHNKEKLYA

>member
-65 IGLYLVLKKQQAVR
+65 IGLYLVLKKQQAAR

-88 ALMLAPI
+88 ALMLAPV

-133 SANKRESGYAYKLN
+133 SADKRESGYAYKLN

-185 DGEMIKVTGD
+185 DGEMIKVTGE
-195 NIDGLFD
+195 NINGLFD
-202 SLKAQSPYAYNPN
+202 SLKTQSPYAYNPN
-215 GLLYDGYIFGVENA
+215 GLLYDGYVFGVENA

-239 AKLTVYRRSSTYI
+239 AKLTVYRPT
-252 GTEKYADAFKEG
+252 KYTVADYAEAFSAG
-264 CYVLKDGAY
+264 CYVIKDGAY
-273 VTMKAAGEAFCKQ
+273 VTMKAAGETFSKQ
-286 PGTIYYE
+286 PGTVYYE
-293 KLSIADAYK
+293 KLAIADAYK
-302 AMVKD
+302 KMV
-307 IKDSET
+307 SEIEESAT
-313 NSSKYES
+313 NASAYES
-320 DAWYNYFND
+320 DAWYNYTND
-329 NTEILD
+329 ITEILD
-335 TRTGKMTNYS
+335 TRSGKMTNYS

-378 NKLLNGL
+378 NKLLDSL
-385 NLDGIIGLVNALLQE
+385 KAQQLLDLVNSLLKE
-400 NGADLTS
+400 NGADLSS

-430 GLAYPVQYLFGN
+430 GLALPAQYLFGN
-442 LNLSDKNVFK
+442 LSFTDKEVYKSSGRNVFTDGAL
-452 STGETAY
+452 SG
-459 EYDDEGHLVYEVD
+459 DE
-472 ASGNTTD
+472 
-479 IPKLTGKTGTVYV
+479 VYV
-492 ITYSDSGKKNPDGT
+492 ITYSNSDEYESDGVTPVLSATISREVYDAATMDQLPNNRADIVVGKK
-506 PILNATV
+506 
-513 NRAEFDTTK
+513 
-522 MSPLPEKAADIKTGT
+522 
-537 VYTTGDIFKE
+537 YTTGEAF
-547 VKLNANYS
+547 VKIKIDD
-555 AYVENLEKNKNPN
+555 AYTAYKTKLESDNKNPN

-583 GLVGGLLNLN
+583 GLVGGLLDLN
-593 DIIGGLVSGLDVSAI
+593 DIIGGLVPGLDVAGI
-608 LAKIAPDLDLNAIL
+608 LKAIAPDLDLNAIL
-622 TQILSKIDL
+622 TQILGKIDL

-683 MSDYAWVKYT
+683 MSDYAWIKYT

-737 DIAYQPEMYPLLA
+737 DIAYQPDMYPLLA

>member
-120 ENYSLQKQWFNAL
+120 ENYSLQKQWFNAV

-185 DGEMIKVTGD
+185 DGKMIKVTGD

-202 SLKAQSPYAYNPN
+202 SLQSQSPYAYNPN

-239 AKLTVYRRSSTYI
+239 AKLTVYRPT
-252 GTEKYADAFKEG
+252 KYTVADYAEAFNAG
-264 CYVLKDGAY
+264 CYVIKDGAY
-273 VTMKAAGEAFCKQ
+273 VTMKAAGETFCKQ

-293 KLSIADAYK
+293 SLSIADAYK
-302 AMVKD
+302 KMV
-307 IKDSET
+307 SEIEESAT
-313 NSSKYES
+313 NASAYES
-320 DAWYNYFND
+320 DAWYNYTND
-329 NTEILD
+329 ITEILD

-378 NKLLNGL
+378 NKLLDSL
-385 NLDGIIGLVNALLQE
+385 KAQQLLDLVNSLLKE
-400 NGADLTS
+400 NGADLAS

-430 GLAYPVQYLFGN
+430 GLALPVQYLFGN
-442 LNLSDKNVFK
+442 LDFTSKEVYK
-452 STGETAY
+452 STGKNAFKVGALA
-459 EYDDEGHLVYEVD
+459 DEV
-472 ASGNTTD
+472 
-479 IPKLTGKTGTVYV
+479 VYV
-492 ITYSDSGKKNPDGT
+492 TTYTDSGEVNDDGT
-506 PILNATV
+506 PVLTAKITREAFDNATMKQPPKT
-513 NRAEFDTTK
+513 NAEIVPGQK
-522 MSPLPEKAADIKTGT
+522 
-537 VYTTGDIFKE
+537 YTTGDTYAKTDLGTAYKAYE
-547 VKLNANYS
+547 TKLKND
-555 AYVENLEKNKNPN
+555 NKNPN

-608 LAKIAPDLDLNAIL
+608 LKAIAPDLDLNAIL

-698 ITSGCALAAK
+698 ITSGCALVAK

-737 DIAYQPEMYPLLA
+737 DIAYQPDMYPLLA

-766 FLSTYFHNKERLYA
+766 FLSTYFHNKEKLYA

>member
-133 SANKRESGYAYKLN
+133 SVNKRESGYAYKLN
-147 ERVDNVIRTYGLSE
+147 DRVDNVIRTYGLSE

-195 NIDGLFD
+195 NINGLFD

-215 GLLYDGYIFGVENA
+215 GLLYDGYIFGVENV

-239 AKLTVYRRSSTYI
+239 AKLTVYRPT
-252 GTEKYADAFKEG
+252 KYTVADYAEAFNAG
-264 CYVLKDGAY
+264 CYVINNDGAY
-273 VTMKAAGEAFCKQ
+273 VTMKAAGETFCKQ

-293 KLSIADAYK
+293 QLAIADAYK
-302 AMVKD
+302 KMV
-307 IKDSET
+307 SEIEESAT
-313 NSSKYES
+313 NASAYAS
-320 DAWYNYFND
+320 DAWYNYTND
-329 NTEILD
+329 ITEILD

-378 NKLLNGL
+378 NKLLDSL
-385 NLDGIIGLVNALLQE
+385 KAQQLLDLVNSLLKE
-400 NGADLTS
+400 NGADLSS

-430 GLAYPVQYLFGN
+430 GLALPAQYLFGN
-442 LNLSDKNVFK
+442 LNFTSKEVYK
-452 STGETAY
+452 STGKNAFKVGALA
-459 EYDDEGHLVYEVD
+459 DEV
-472 ASGNTTD
+472 
-479 IPKLTGKTGTVYV
+479 VYV
-492 ITYSDSGKKNPDGT
+492 TTYTDSGEVNDDGT
-506 PILNATV
+506 PILTAKITREAFDAATMKQPPKTNAEIV
-513 NRAEFDTTK
+513 PGQK
-522 MSPLPEKAADIKTGT
+522 
-537 VYTTGDIFKE
+537 YTTGDTYAKTDLGTAYTAYE
-547 VKLNANYS
+547 TKLKND
-555 AYVENLEKNKNPN
+555 NKNPN

-608 LAKIAPDLDLNAIL
+608 LKAIAPDLDLNAIL

-737 DIAYQPEMYPLLA
+737 DIAYQPDMYPLLA

-766 FLSTYFHNKERLYA
+766 FLSTYFHNKEKLYA

>member
-147 ERVDNVIRTYGLSE
+147 DRVDNVIRTYGLSE

-215 GLLYDGYIFGVENA
+215 GLLYDGYIFGVENV

-239 AKLTVYRRSSTYI
+239 AKLTVYRPT
-252 GTEKYADAFKEG
+252 KYTVADYAEAFNAG
-264 CYVLKDGAY
+264 CYVINNDGAY
-273 VTMKAAGEAFCKQ
+273 VTMKSAGETFCKQ

-293 KLSIADAYK
+293 QLAIADAYK
-302 AMVKD
+302 KMV
-307 IKDSET
+307 SEIEESAT
-313 NSSKYES
+313 NASAYAS
-320 DAWYNYFND
+320 DAWYNYTND
-329 NTEILD
+329 ITEILD

-378 NKLLNGL
+378 NKLLDSL
-385 NLDGIIGLVNALLQE
+385 KAQQLLDLVNSLLKE
-400 NGADLTS
+400 NGADLSS

-430 GLAYPVQYLFGN
+430 GLALPAQYLFGN
-442 LNLSDKNVFK
+442 LSFTSKEVYK
-452 STGETAY
+452 STGKNAFKVGALA
-459 EYDDEGHLVYEVD
+459 DEV
-472 ASGNTTD
+472 
-479 IPKLTGKTGTVYV
+479 VYV
-492 ITYSDSGKKNPDGT
+492 TTYTDTGEVNDDGT
-506 PILNATV
+506 PILTAKITREAFDNATMKQPPKT
-513 NRAEFDTTK
+513 NAEIVPGTK
-522 MSPLPEKAADIKTGT
+522 
-537 VYTTGDIFKE
+537 YTTGDTYAKTDLGTAYKAYE
-547 VKLNANYS
+547 TKLKND
-555 AYVENLEKNKNPN
+555 NKNPN

-608 LAKIAPDLDLNAIL
+608 LKAIAPDLDLNAIL

-717 GNGTSADA
+717 GNGTPADA

-737 DIAYQPEMYPLLA
+737 DIAYQPDMYPLLA

-766 FLSTYFHNKERLYA
+766 FLSTYFHNKEKLYA

>member
-65 IGLYLVLKKQQAVR
+65 IGLYLVLKKQQAAR

-88 ALMLAPI
+88 ALMLAPV

-133 SANKRESGYAYKLN
+133 SADKRESGYAYKLN

-202 SLKAQSPYAYNPN
+202 SLQSQSPYAYNPN

-239 AKLTVYRRSSTYI
+239 AKLTVYRPT
-252 GTEKYADAFKEG
+252 KYTVADYAEAFNAG
-264 CYVLKDGAY
+264 CYVIKDGAY
-273 VTMKAAGEAFCKQ
+273 VTMKAAGETFSKQ
-286 PGTIYYE
+286 PGTVYYE
-293 KLSIADAYK
+293 KLAIADAYK
-302 AMVKD
+302 KMV
-307 IKDSET
+307 SEIEESAT
-313 NSSKYES
+313 NASAYES
-320 DAWYNYFND
+320 DAWYNYTND
-329 NTEILD
+329 ITEILD

-378 NKLLNGL
+378 NKLLDSL
-385 NLDGIIGLVNALLQE
+385 KAQQLLDLVNSLLKE
-400 NGADLTS
+400 NGADLSS

-430 GLAYPVQYLFGN
+430 GLALPAQYLFGN
-442 LNLSDKNVFK
+442 LDFTSKEVYK
-452 STGETAY
+452 STGKNAFKVGALA
-459 EYDDEGHLVYEVD
+459 DEV
-472 ASGNTTD
+472 
-479 IPKLTGKTGTVYV
+479 VYV
-492 ITYSDSGKKNPDGT
+492 TTYTDSGEVNDDGT
-506 PILNATV
+506 PVLTAKITREAFDNATMKQLPKTS
-513 NRAEFDTTK
+513 AEIV
-522 MSPLPEKAADIKTGT
+522 PEQK
-537 VYTTGDIFKE
+537 YTTGDTYAKT
-547 VKLNANYS
+547 KLGT
-555 AYVENLEKNKNPN
+555 AYTAYKTKLESDNKNPN

-583 GLVGGLLNLN
+583 GLVGGLLDLN
-593 DIIGGLVSGLDVSAI
+593 DIIGGLVPGLDVAGI
-608 LAKIAPDLDLNAIL
+608 LKAIAPDLDLNAIL
-622 TQILSKIDL
+622 TQILGKIDL

-698 ITSGCALAAK
+698 ITSGCALIAK

-737 DIAYQPEMYPLLA
+737 DIAYQPDMYPLLA

-766 FLSTYFHNKERLYA
+766 FLSTYFHNKEKLYA

>member
-79 TIILVILAV
+79 TIILVVLAV

-133 SANKRESGYAYKLN
+133 SADKRESGYAYKLN

-202 SLKAQSPYAYNPN
+202 SLQSQSPYAYNPN

-239 AKLTVYRRSSTYI
+239 AKLTVYRPT
-252 GTEKYADAFKEG
+252 KYTVADYAEAFSAG
-264 CYVLKDGAY
+264 CYVIKNDGAY

-293 KLSIADAYK
+293 QLAIADAYK
-302 AMVKD
+302 KMV
-307 IKDSET
+307 SEIEESAT
-313 NSSKYES
+313 NASAYES
-320 DAWYNYFND
+320 DAWYNYTND
-329 NTEILD
+329 ITEILD

-378 NKLLNGL
+378 NKLLDSL
-385 NLDGIIGLVNALLQE
+385 KAQQLLDLVNSLLKE
-400 NGADLTS
+400 NGADLSS

-430 GLAYPVQYLFGN
+430 GLALPAQYLFGN
-442 LNLSDKNVFK
+442 LDFTSKEVYK
-452 STGETAY
+452 STGKNAFKVGALA
-459 EYDDEGHLVYEVD
+459 DEV
-472 ASGNTTD
+472 
-479 IPKLTGKTGTVYV
+479 VYV
-492 ITYSDSGKKNPDGT
+492 TTYTDSGEVNDDGT
-506 PILNATV
+506 PVLTAKITREAFDNATMKQLPKTS
-513 NRAEFDTTK
+513 AEIV
-522 MSPLPEKAADIKTGT
+522 PEQK
-537 VYTTGDIFKE
+537 YTTGDTYAKT
-547 VKLNANYS
+547 KLGT
-555 AYVENLEKNKNPN
+555 AYTAYKTKLESDNKNPN

-583 GLVGGLLNLN
+583 GLVGGLLDLN
-593 DIIGGLVSGLDVSAI
+593 DIIGGLVPGLDVAGI
-608 LAKIAPDLDLNAIL
+608 LKAIAPDLDLNAIL
-622 TQILSKIDL
+622 TQILGKIDL

-737 DIAYQPEMYPLLA
+737 DIAYQPDMYPLLA

-766 FLSTYFHNKERLYA
+766 FLSTYFHNKEKLYA

>member
-88 ALMLAPI
+88 ALMLAPV

-133 SANKRESGYAYKLN
+133 SADKRESGYAYKLN

-202 SLKAQSPYAYNPN
+202 SLQSQSPYAYNPN

-239 AKLTVYRRSSTYI
+239 AKLTVYRPT
-252 GTEKYADAFKEG
+252 KYTVADYAEAFSAG
-264 CYVLKDGAY
+264 CYVIKDGAY
-273 VTMKAAGEAFCKQ
+273 VTMKAAGETFSKQ
-286 PGTIYYE
+286 PGTVYYE
-293 KLSIADAYK
+293 KLAIADAYK
-302 AMVKD
+302 KMV
-307 IKDSET
+307 SEIEESAT
-313 NSSKYES
+313 NASAYES
-320 DAWYNYFND
+320 DAWYNYTND
-329 NTEILD
+329 ITEILD

-378 NKLLNGL
+378 NKLLDSL
-385 NLDGIIGLVNALLQE
+385 KAQQLLDLVNSLLKE
-400 NGADLTS
+400 NGADLSS

-430 GLAYPVQYLFGN
+430 GLALPAQYLFGN
-442 LNLSDKNVFK
+442 LNFTSKEVYK
-452 STGETAY
+452 STGKNAFKVGATA
-459 EYDDEGHLVYEVD
+459 DEV
-472 ASGNTTD
+472 
-479 IPKLTGKTGTVYV
+479 VYV
-492 ITYSDSGKKNPDGT
+492 TTYTDTGEVNDDGT
-506 PILNATV
+506 PVLTAKITREAFDNATMKQLPKTS
-513 NRAEFDTTK
+513 AEIV
-522 MSPLPEKAADIKTGT
+522 PEQK
-537 VYTTGDIFKE
+537 YTTGDTYAKT
-547 VKLNANYS
+547 KLGT
-555 AYVENLEKNKNPN
+555 AYTAYKTKLESDNKNPN

-583 GLVGGLLNLN
+583 GLVGGLLDLN
-593 DIIGGLVSGLDVSAI
+593 DIIGGLVPGLDVAGI
-608 LAKIAPDLDLNAIL
+608 LKAIAPDLDLNAIL
-622 TQILSKIDL
+622 TQILGKIDL

-737 DIAYQPEMYPLLA
+737 DIAYQPDMYPLLA

-766 FLSTYFHNKERLYA
+766 FLSTYFHNKEKLYA

>member
-65 IGLYLVLKKQQAVR
+65 IGLYLVLKKQQAAR

-88 ALMLAPI
+88 ALMLAPV

-147 ERVDNVIRTYGLSE
+147 DRVDNVIRTYGLSE

-185 DGEMIKVTGD
+185 DGEMIKVTGE
-195 NIDGLFD
+195 NINGLFD
-202 SLKAQSPYAYNPN
+202 SLKTQSPYAYNPN
-215 GLLYDGYIFGVENA
+215 GLLYDGYVFGVENA

-239 AKLTVYRRSSTYI
+239 AKLTVYRPT
-252 GTEKYADAFKEG
+252 KYTVADYAEAFNAG
-264 CYVLKDGAY
+264 CYVIKDGAY
-273 VTMKAAGEAFCKQ
+273 VTMKAAGETFSKQ

-293 KLSIADAYK
+293 SLSIADAYK
-302 AMVKD
+302 KMV
-307 IKDSET
+307 SEIEESAT
-313 NSSKYES
+313 NASAYES
-320 DAWYNYFND
+320 DAWYNYTND
-329 NTEILD
+329 ITEILD

-378 NKLLNGL
+378 NKLLDSL
-385 NLDGIIGLVNALLQE
+385 KAQQLLDLVNSLLKD
-400 NGADLTS
+400 NDADLSS

-430 GLAYPVQYLFGN
+430 GLALPAQYLFGN
-442 LNLSDKNVFK
+442 LSFTSKEVYK
-452 STGETAY
+452 STGKNAFKVGALA
-459 EYDDEGHLVYEVD
+459 DE
-472 ASGNTTD
+472 
-479 IPKLTGKTGTVYV
+479 IVYV
-492 ITYSDSGKKNPDGT
+492 TTYKDSGKVNDDGT
-506 PILNATV
+506 PILTATITREAFDNATM
-513 NRAEFDTTK
+513 K
-522 MSPLPEKAADIKTGT
+522 QPPKTNEEIVPGQK
-537 VYTTGDIFKE
+537 YTTGDTYAKTDLGTAYTAYKT
-547 VKLNANYS
+547 KLES
-555 AYVENLEKNKNPN
+555 DNKNPN

-583 GLVGGLLNLN
+583 GLVGGLLDLN
-593 DIIGGLVSGLDVSAI
+593 DIIGGLVPGLDVAGI
-608 LAKIAPDLDLNAIL
+608 LKTIAPDLDLNAIL
-622 TQILSKIDL
+622 TQILGKIDL

-698 ITSGCALAAK
+698 ITSGCALIAK

-766 FLSTYFHNKERLYA
+766 FLSTYFHNKEKLYA

>member
-147 ERVDNVIRTYGLSE
+147 DRVDNVIRTYGLSE

-215 GLLYDGYIFGVENA
+215 GLLYDGYIFGVENV

-239 AKLTVYRRSSTYI
+239 AKLTVYRPT
-252 GTEKYADAFKEG
+252 KYTVADYAEAFNAG
-264 CYVLKDGAY
+264 CYVINNDGAY
-273 VTMKAAGEAFCKQ
+273 VTMKAAGETFCKQ

-293 KLSIADAYK
+293 QLAIADAYK
-302 AMVKD
+302 KMV
-307 IKDSET
+307 SEIEESAT
-313 NSSKYES
+313 NASAYAS
-320 DAWYNYFND
+320 DAWYNYTHDF
-329 NTEILD
+329 TEILD
-335 TRTGKMTNYS
+335 TRSGEMTTYS
-345 TLRIEEDNYRLT
+345 KLRVEEDNYRLT

-378 NKLLNGL
+378 NKLLDSL
-385 NLDGIIGLVNALLQE
+385 KAQQLLDLVNSLLKE
-400 NGADLTS
+400 NGADLSS

-430 GLAYPVQYLFGN
+430 GLALPAQYLFGN
-442 LNLSDKNVFK
+442 LNFTSKEVYK
-452 STGETAY
+452 STGKNAFKVGALA
-459 EYDDEGHLVYEVD
+459 DEV
-472 ASGNTTD
+472 
-479 IPKLTGKTGTVYV
+479 VYV
-492 ITYSDSGKKNPDGT
+492 TTYTDTGEVNDDGT
-506 PILNATV
+506 PILTAKITREAFDNATMKQPPKT
-513 NRAEFDTTK
+513 NAEIVPGQK
-522 MSPLPEKAADIKTGT
+522 
-537 VYTTGDIFKE
+537 YTTGDTYAKTDLGTAYKAYE
-547 VKLNANYS
+547 TKLKND
-555 AYVENLEKNKNPN
+555 NKNPN

-608 LAKIAPDLDLNAIL
+608 LKAIAPDLDLNAIL

>member
-65 IGLYLVLKKQQAVR
+65 IGLYLVLKKQQAAR
-79 TIILVILAV
+79 TIILVVLAV
-88 ALMLAPI
+88 ALMLAPV

-133 SANKRESGYAYKLN
+133 SADKRESGYAYKLN

-202 SLKAQSPYAYNPN
+202 SLQSQSPYAYNPN
-215 GLLYDGYIFGVENA
+215 GLLYDGYVFGVENA

-239 AKLTVYRRSSTYI
+239 AKLTVYRPT
-252 GTEKYADAFKEG
+252 KYTVADYAEAFNAG
-264 CYVLKDGAY
+264 CYVIKDGAY
-273 VTMKAAGEAFCKQ
+273 VTMKAAGETFCKQ

-293 KLSIADAYK
+293 QLAIVDAYK
-302 AMVKD
+302 KMV
-307 IKDSET
+307 SEIEESAT
-313 NSSKYES
+313 DASAYAS
-320 DAWYNYFND
+320 DAWYNYTND
-329 NTEILD
+329 ITEILD

-345 TLRIEEDNYRLT
+345 TLRTEEDNYRLT

-378 NKLLNGL
+378 NKLLDSL
-385 NLDGIIGLVNALLQE
+385 KAQQLLDLVNSLLKD
-400 NGADLTS
+400 NDADLSS

-430 GLAYPVQYLFGN
+430 GLALPAQYLFGN
-442 LNLSDKNVFK
+442 LNFTSKEVYK
-452 STGETAY
+452 STGKNAFKVGATA
-459 EYDDEGHLVYEVD
+459 DEV
-472 ASGNTTD
+472 
-479 IPKLTGKTGTVYV
+479 VYV
-492 ITYSDSGKKNPDGT
+492 TTYTDTGEDNDDGT
-506 PILNATV
+506 PVLTAKITREAFDNATMKQPPKTS
-513 NRAEFDTTK
+513 AEIVPGQK
-522 MSPLPEKAADIKTGT
+522 
-537 VYTTGDIFKE
+537 YTTGDTYAKTDLGTAYTAYKT
-547 VKLNANYS
+547 KLES
-555 AYVENLEKNKNPN
+555 DNKNPN

-583 GLVGGLLNLN
+583 GLVGGLLDLN
-593 DIIGGLVSGLDVSAI
+593 DIIGGLVPGLDVAGI
-608 LAKIAPDLDLNAIL
+608 LKAIAPDLDLNAIL
-622 TQILSKIDL
+622 TQILGKIDL
-631 TGVTVEGVQKLLDT
+631 TGITVEGVQKLLDT

-698 ITSGCALAAK
+698 ITSGCALIAK

-737 DIAYQPEMYPLLA
+737 DIAYQPDMYPLLA

-766 FLSTYFHNKERLYA
+766 FLSTYFHNKEKLYA

>member
-147 ERVDNVIRTYGLSE
+147 DRVDNVIRTYGLSE

-215 GLLYDGYIFGVENA
+215 GLLYDGYIFGVENV

-239 AKLTVYRRSSTYI
+239 AKLTVYRPT
-252 GTEKYADAFKEG
+252 KYTVADYAEAFNAG
-264 CYVLKDGAY
+264 CYVIKDGAY
-273 VTMKAAGEAFCKQ
+273 VTMKSAGETFCKQ

-293 KLSIADAYK
+293 SLSIADAYK
-302 AMVKD
+302 KMV
-307 IKDSET
+307 SEIEASAT
-313 NSSKYES
+313 NASAYAS
-320 DAWYNYFND
+320 DAWYNYTND
-329 NTEILD
+329 ITEILD

-378 NKLLNGL
+378 NKLLDSL
-385 NLDGIIGLVNALLQE
+385 KAQQLLDLVNSLLKE
-400 NGADLTS
+400 NGADLSS

-430 GLAYPVQYLFGN
+430 GLALPVQYLFGN
-442 LNLSDKNVFK
+442 LNFTSKEVYK
-452 STGETAY
+452 STGKNAFKVGALA
-459 EYDDEGHLVYEVD
+459 DEVVYV
-472 ASGNTTD
+472 TTYTD
-479 IPKLTGKTGTVYV
+479 TGKVN
-492 ITYSDSGKKNPDGT
+492 DDGT
-506 PILNATV
+506 PILTAKITREAFDNATMKQLPKT
-513 NRAEFDTTK
+513 NAEILTDTK
-522 MSPLPEKAADIKTGT
+522 
-537 VYTTGDIFKE
+537 YTTGDTYAKTNLGTAYTAYKA
-547 VKLNANYS
+547 KLES
-555 AYVENLEKNKNPN
+555 DNKNPN

-608 LAKIAPDLDLNAIL
+608 LKAIAPDLDLNAIL
-622 TQILSKIDL
+622 TQVLSKIDL

-698 ITSGCALAAK
+698 ITSGCALVAK

-737 DIAYQPEMYPLLA
+737 DIAYQPDMYPLLA

-766 FLSTYFHNKERLYA
+766 FLSTYFHNKEKLYA

>member
-79 TIILVILAV
+79 TIILVVLAV

-120 ENYSLQKQWFNAL
+120 ENYSLQKQWFNAI

-147 ERVDNVIRTYGLSE
+147 DRVDNVIRTYGLSE

-239 AKLTVYRRSSTYI
+239 AKLTVYRPT
-252 GTEKYADAFKEG
+252 KYTVADYAEAFSAG
-264 CYVLKDGAY
+264 CYVIKDGAY
-273 VTMKAAGEAFCKQ
+273 VTMKAAGEPFCKQ

-293 KLSIADAYK
+293 QLSIADAYK
-302 AMVKD
+302 KMVSE
-307 IKDSET
+307 IKESAT
-313 NSSKYES
+313 NASAYES
-320 DAWYNYFND
+320 DAWYNYTND
-329 NTEILD
+329 ITEILD

-378 NKLLNGL
+378 NKLLDSL
-385 NLDGIIGLVNALLQE
+385 KAQQLLELVNSLLKD

-430 GLAYPVQYLFGN
+430 GLALPAQYLFGN
-442 LNLSDKNVFK
+442 LDFTSKEVYK
-452 STGETAY
+452 STGKNAFKVGATA
-459 EYDDEGHLVYEVD
+459 DEV
-472 ASGNTTD
+472 
-479 IPKLTGKTGTVYV
+479 VYV
-492 ITYSDSGKKNPDGT
+492 TTYKDSGEVNDDGSPVLT
-506 PILNATV
+506 ATITREAFDNATMKQPPKTS
-513 NRAEFDTTK
+513 AEIVPGQK
-522 MSPLPEKAADIKTGT
+522 
-537 VYTTGDIFKE
+537 YTTGDTYAKT
-547 VKLNANYS
+547 KLGT
-555 AYVENLEKNKNPN
+555 AYTAYKTKLESDNKNPN

-583 GLVGGLLNLN
+583 GLVGGLLDLN
-593 DIIGGLVSGLDVSAI
+593 DIIGGLVPGLDVAGI
-608 LAKIAPDLDLNAIL
+608 LKAIAPDLDLNAIL
-622 TQILSKIDL
+622 TQILGKIDL

-645 VLGELSFY
+645 VLGELSFC

-698 ITSGCALAAK
+698 ITSGCALIAK

-737 DIAYQPEMYPLLA
+737 DIAYQPDMYPLLA

-766 FLSTYFHNKERLYA
+766 FLSTYFHNKEKLYA

>member
-147 ERVDNVIRTYGLSE
+147 DRVDNVIRTYGLSE

-195 NIDGLFD
+195 NINGLFD

-215 GLLYDGYIFGVENA
+215 GLLYDGYIFGVENV

-239 AKLTVYRRSSTYI
+239 AKLTVYRPT
-252 GTEKYADAFKEG
+252 KYTVADYAEAFNAG
-264 CYVLKDGAY
+264 CYVINNDGAY
-273 VTMKAAGEAFCKQ
+273 VTMKAAGETFCKQ

-293 KLSIADAYK
+293 QLAIADAYK
-302 AMVKD
+302 KMV
-307 IKDSET
+307 SEIEASAT
-313 NSSKYES
+313 NASAYAS
-320 DAWYNYFND
+320 DAWYNYTND
-329 NTEILD
+329 ITEILD

-378 NKLLNGL
+378 NKLLDSL
-385 NLDGIIGLVNALLQE
+385 KAQQLLDLVNSLLKE
-400 NGADLTS
+400 NGADLSS

-430 GLAYPVQYLFGN
+430 GLALPAQYLFGN
-442 LNLSDKNVFK
+442 LNFTSKEVYK
-452 STGETAY
+452 STGKNAFKGGALA
-459 EYDDEGHLVYEVD
+459 DEV
-472 ASGNTTD
+472 
-479 IPKLTGKTGTVYV
+479 VYV
-492 ITYSDSGKKNPDGT
+492 TTYTDSGEVNDDGT
-506 PILNATV
+506 PILTAKITREAFDNATMKQPPKT
-513 NRAEFDTTK
+513 NAEIVLGQK
-522 MSPLPEKAADIKTGT
+522 
-537 VYTTGDIFKE
+537 YTTGDTYAKTDLGTAYKAYE
-547 VKLNANYS
+547 TKLKND
-555 AYVENLEKNKNPN
+555 NKNPN

-608 LAKIAPDLDLNAIL
+608 LKAIAPDLDLNAIL
-622 TQILSKIDL
+622 TQVLSKIDL

-698 ITSGCALAAK
+698 ITSGCALVAK

-766 FLSTYFHNKERLYA
+766 FLSTYFHNKEKLYA

>member
-79 TIILVILAV
+79 TIILVVLAV

-133 SANKRESGYAYKLN
+133 SADKRESGYAYKLN

-202 SLKAQSPYAYNPN
+202 SLQSQSPYAYNPN
-215 GLLYDGYIFGVENA
+215 GLLYDGYIFGVENV

-239 AKLTVYRRSSTYI
+239 AKLTVYRPT
-252 GTEKYADAFKEG
+252 KYTVADYAEAFNAG
-264 CYVLKDGAY
+264 CYVIKDGAY
-273 VTMKAAGEAFCKQ
+273 VTMKAAGETFSKQ
-286 PGTIYYE
+286 PGTVYYE
-293 KLSIADAYK
+293 KLAIADAYK
-302 AMVKD
+302 KMV
-307 IKDSET
+307 SEIEESAT
-313 NSSKYES
+313 NASAYES
-320 DAWYNYFND
+320 DAWYNYTND
-329 NTEILD
+329 ITEILD

-378 NKLLNGL
+378 NKLLDSL
-385 NLDGIIGLVNALLQE
+385 KAQQLLDLVNSLLKE
-400 NGADLTS
+400 NGADLSS

-430 GLAYPVQYLFGN
+430 GLALPAQYLFGN
-442 LNLSDKNVFK
+442 LDFTSKEVYK
-452 STGETAY
+452 STGKNAFKVGALA
-459 EYDDEGHLVYEVD
+459 DEV
-472 ASGNTTD
+472 
-479 IPKLTGKTGTVYV
+479 VYV
-492 ITYSDSGKKNPDGT
+492 TTYTDSGEVNDDGT
-506 PILNATV
+506 PVLTAKITREAFDNTTMKQLPKTS
-513 NRAEFDTTK
+513 AEIV
-522 MSPLPEKAADIKTGT
+522 PEQK
-537 VYTTGDIFKE
+537 YTTGDTYAKT
-547 VKLNANYS
+547 KLGT
-555 AYVENLEKNKNPN
+555 AYTAYKTKLESDNKNPN

-583 GLVGGLLNLN
+583 GLVGGLLDLN
-593 DIIGGLVSGLDVSAI
+593 DIIGGLVPGLDVAGI
-608 LAKIAPDLDLNAIL
+608 LKAIAPDLDLNAIL
-622 TQILSKIDL
+622 TQILGKIDL

-698 ITSGCALAAK
+698 ITSGCALIAK

-737 DIAYQPEMYPLLA
+737 DIAYQPDMYPLLA

>member
-79 TIILVILAV
+79 TIILVVLAV

-133 SANKRESGYAYKLN
+133 SADKRESGYAYKLN
-147 ERVDNVIRTYGLSE
+147 DRVDNVIRTYGLSE

-239 AKLTVYRRSSTYI
+239 AKLTVYRPT
-252 GTEKYADAFKEG
+252 KYTVADYAEAFSAG
-264 CYVLKDGAY
+264 CYVINNDGAY

-293 KLSIADAYK
+293 QLAIADAYK
-302 AMVKD
+302 KMV
-307 IKDSET
+307 SEIEESAT
-313 NSSKYES
+313 NASAYES
-320 DAWYNYFND
+320 DAWYNYTND
-329 NTEILD
+329 ITEILD

-364 LGTLFEYLGMNPAI
+364 LGTLFEYLGMNPAL

-385 NLDGIIGLVNALLQE
+385 NLDGIIGLVNTLLKE
-400 NGADLTS
+400 NSADLSS

-430 GLAYPVQYLFGN
+430 GLALPAQYLFGN
-442 LNLSDKNVFK
+442 LDFTSKEVYK
-452 STGETAY
+452 STGKNAFKVGATA
-459 EYDDEGHLVYEVD
+459 DEV
-472 ASGNTTD
+472 
-479 IPKLTGKTGTVYV
+479 VYV
-492 ITYSDSGKKNPDGT
+492 TTYKDSGEVNDDGSPVLT
-506 PILNATV
+506 ATITREAFDNATMKQPPKTS
-513 NRAEFDTTK
+513 AEIVPGQK
-522 MSPLPEKAADIKTGT
+522 
-537 VYTTGDIFKE
+537 YTTGDTYAKT
-547 VKLNANYS
+547 KLGT
-555 AYVENLEKNKNPN
+555 AYTAYKTKLESDNKNPN

-583 GLVGGLLNLN
+583 GLVGGLLDLN
-593 DIIGGLVSGLDVSAI
+593 DIIGGLVPGLDIAGI
-608 LAKIAPDLDLNAIL
+608 LKAIAPDLDLNAIL
-622 TQILSKIDL
+622 TQVLSKIDL

-698 ITSGCALAAK
+698 ITSGCALIAK

-737 DIAYQPEMYPLLA
+737 DIAYQPDMYPLLA

-766 FLSTYFHNKERLYA
+766 FLSTYFHNKEKLYA

>member
-79 TIILVILAV
+79 TIILVVLAV

-147 ERVDNVIRTYGLSE
+147 DRVDNVIRTYGLSE

-195 NIDGLFD
+195 NINGLFD

-215 GLLYDGYIFGVENA
+215 GLLYDGYIFGVENV

-239 AKLTVYRRSSTYI
+239 AKLTVYRPT
-252 GTEKYADAFKEG
+252 KYTVADYAEAFNAG
-264 CYVLKDGAY
+264 CYVINNDGAY
-273 VTMKAAGEAFCKQ
+273 VTMKAAGETFCKQ

-293 KLSIADAYK
+293 QLAIADAYK
-302 AMVKD
+302 KMV
-307 IKDSET
+307 SEIEASAT
-313 NSSKYES
+313 NASAYAS
-320 DAWYNYFND
+320 DAWYNYTND
-329 NTEILD
+329 ITEILD

-378 NKLLNGL
+378 NKLLDSL
-385 NLDGIIGLVNALLQE
+385 KAQQLLDLVNSLLKE
-400 NGADLTS
+400 NGADLSS

-430 GLAYPVQYLFGN
+430 GLALPAQYLFGN
-442 LNLSDKNVFK
+442 LNFTSKEVYK
-452 STGETAY
+452 STGKNAFKVGALA
-459 EYDDEGHLVYEVD
+459 DEV
-472 ASGNTTD
+472 
-479 IPKLTGKTGTVYV
+479 VYV
-492 ITYSDSGKKNPDGT
+492 TTYTIDKDKVNDDGT
-506 PILNATV
+506 PVLTAKITREAFDNATMKQPPKT
-513 NRAEFDTTK
+513 NAEIVPGQK
-522 MSPLPEKAADIKTGT
+522 
-537 VYTTGDIFKE
+537 YTTGDTYAKTDLGTAYKAYE
-547 VKLNANYS
+547 TKLKND
-555 AYVENLEKNKNPN
+555 NKNPN

-608 LAKIAPDLDLNAIL
+608 LKAIAPDLDLNAIL

-766 FLSTYFHNKERLYA
+766 FLSTYFHNKEKLYA

>member
-147 ERVDNVIRTYGLSE
+147 DRVDNVIRTYGLSE

-215 GLLYDGYIFGVENA
+215 GLLYDGYIFGVENV

-239 AKLTVYRRSSTYI
+239 AKLTVYRPT
-252 GTEKYADAFKEG
+252 KYTVADYAEAFNAG
-264 CYVLKDGAY
+264 CYVINNDGAY
-273 VTMKAAGEAFCKQ
+273 VTMKAAGETFCKQ

-293 KLSIADAYK
+293 QLAIADAYK
-302 AMVKD
+302 KMV
-307 IKDSET
+307 SEIEASAT
-313 NSSKYES
+313 NASAYAS
-320 DAWYNYFND
+320 DAWYNYTND
-329 NTEILD
+329 ITEILD

-378 NKLLNGL
+378 NKLLDSL
-385 NLDGIIGLVNALLQE
+385 KAQQLLDLVNSLLKE
-400 NGADLTS
+400 NGADLSS

-430 GLAYPVQYLFGN
+430 GLALPVQYLFGN
-442 LNLSDKNVFK
+442 LNFTSKEVYK
-452 STGETAY
+452 STGKNAFKVGALA
-459 EYDDEGHLVYEVD
+459 DEV
-472 ASGNTTD
+472 
-479 IPKLTGKTGTVYV
+479 VYV
-492 ITYSDSGKKNPDGT
+492 TTYTDSGEVNDDGT
-506 PILNATV
+506 PILTAKITRETFDNATMKQPPKT
-513 NRAEFDTTK
+513 NAEIVPGQK
-522 MSPLPEKAADIKTGT
+522 
-537 VYTTGDIFKE
+537 YTTGDTYAKTDLGTAYKAYE
-547 VKLNANYS
+547 TKLKND
-555 AYVENLEKNKNPN
+555 NKNPN

-608 LAKIAPDLDLNAIL
+608 LKAIAPDLDLNAIL
-622 TQILSKIDL
+622 TQVLSKIDL

-698 ITSGCALAAK
+698 ITSGCALVAK

-766 FLSTYFHNKERLYA
+766 FLSTYFHNKEKLYA

>member
-65 IGLYLVLKKQQAVR
+65 IGLYLVLKKQQAAR

-88 ALMLAPI
+88 TLMLAPV
-95 AGLDIRNEKEL
+95 AGLDARNEKEL

-120 ENYSLQKQWFNAL
+120 ENYSLQKQWFNAI

-147 ERVDNVIRTYGLSE
+147 DRVDNVIRTYGLSE

-176 VAYYQVGGL
+176 VAYYQIGGL

-202 SLKAQSPYAYNPN
+202 SLQSQSPYAYNPN

-239 AKLTVYRRSSTYI
+239 AKLTVYRPT
-252 GTEKYADAFKEG
+252 KYTVADYAEAFSAG
-264 CYVLKDGAY
+264 CYVIKDGAY
-273 VTMKAAGEAFCKQ
+273 VTMKAAGETFSKQ

-293 KLSIADAYK
+293 SLSIADAYK
-302 AMVKD
+302 KMV
-307 IKDSET
+307 SEIEESAT
-313 NSSKYES
+313 NASAYES
-320 DAWYNYFND
+320 DAWYNYTND
-329 NTEILD
+329 ITEILD

-378 NKLLNGL
+378 NKLLDSL
-385 NLDGIIGLVNALLQE
+385 KAQQLLDLVNSLLKD
-400 NGADLTS
+400 NDADLTS

-430 GLAYPVQYLFGN
+430 GLALPAQYLFGN
-442 LNLSDKNVFK
+442 LDFTSKEVYK
-452 STGETAY
+452 STGKNAFKVGATA
-459 EYDDEGHLVYEVD
+459 DEV
-472 ASGNTTD
+472 
-479 IPKLTGKTGTVYV
+479 VYV
-492 ITYSDSGKKNPDGT
+492 TTYKDSGEVNDDGSPVLT
-506 PILNATV
+506 ATITREAFDNATMKQPPKT
-513 NRAEFDTTK
+513 NAEIVLGQK
-522 MSPLPEKAADIKTGT
+522 
-537 VYTTGDIFKE
+537 YTTGDTYAKT
-547 VKLNANYS
+547 KLGT
-555 AYVENLEKNKNPN
+555 AYTAYKTKLESDNKNPN

-583 GLVGGLLNLN
+583 GLVGGLLDLN
-593 DIIGGLVSGLDVSAI
+593 DIIGGLVPGLDVAGI
-608 LAKIAPDLDLNAIL
+608 LKAIAPDLDLNAIL
-622 TQILSKIDL
+622 TQILGKIDL

-698 ITSGCALAAK
+698 ITSGCALIAK

-737 DIAYQPEMYPLLA
+737 DIAYQPDMYPLLA

-766 FLSTYFHNKERLYA
+766 FLSTYFHNKEKLYA